1 MSAEA
6 WVAIAALTFLVVVQA
21 GASIWWAAT
30 VNSKVAALEAAAK
43 SHGDLRD
50 IVIEMRTEMRGF
62 QGVIRDLA
70 EGIKDL
76 RRPTRRGQEG

>member
-6 WVAIAALTFLVVVQA
+6 WVAVGGLAFVVLVQA

-30 VNSKVAALEAAAK
+30 TSAKVRTLEEGAK

-50 IVIEMRTEMRGF
+50 LVIEMRTEMRGF
-62 QGVIRDLA
+62 RDSIRDLA
-70 EGIKDL
+70 ESMKS
-76 RRPTRRGQEG
+76 TRRGRSNDPA